1 MAFARDY
8 TRVLTLKHGLA
19 APAQE
24 APLLAWVSGT
34 AAVAIERR
42 HRTVVFV
49 EWAPPSALDALRAA
63 IWAKPVLY

>member
-19 APAQE
+19 AHAQE
-24 APLLAWVSGT
+24 ASLLAWVSGT

-42 HRTVVFV
+42 HRTVAVV
-49 EWAPPSALDALRAA
+49 EWAPASALDAVRTA